1 VACWCVESAEGP
13 PCAIADMAIPAPAP
27 PNPEVARDI
36 LYLFLLVQVLY
47 DMAVVMSVQMRSG
60 IQSALL

>member
-1 VACWCVESAEGP
+1 
-13 PCAIADMAIPAPAP
+13 MAIPAPAP